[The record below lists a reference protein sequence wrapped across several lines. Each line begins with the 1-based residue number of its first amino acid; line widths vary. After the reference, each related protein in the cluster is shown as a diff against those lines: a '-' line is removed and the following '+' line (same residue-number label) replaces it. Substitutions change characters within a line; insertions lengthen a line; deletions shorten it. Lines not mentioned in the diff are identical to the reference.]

1 MVAKEL
7 EKQSVRELPAPA
19 NEEEE
24 DDDTQDGVGPE
35 AYTANGSD
43 SLPSPPGAMVVPA
56 PVLQLAH
63 ATTSA
68 VPLLTVAADL
78 LPSAHADENNNN
90 AKEEK
95 EAQQPEHEATDDE
108 LSEKLKTI
116 QLTRPNVQ
124 PLKHSRWRSS
134 A

>member
-7 EKQSVRELPAPA
+7 EKHSVKELPAPA
-19 NEEEE
+19 A
-24 DDDTQDGVGPE
+24 DDESGEPQDGIEPE
-35 AYTANGSD
+35 YYAANGSD
-43 SLPSPPGAMVVPA
+43 SLPSPPGAMVMPT
-56 PVLQLAH
+56 PVLQLTH
-63 ATTSA
+63 AQQLA
-68 VPLLTVAADL
+68 VAADL
-78 LPSAHADENNNN
+78 PVVDESDN

-95 EAQQPEHEATDDE
+95 EAQPEHEATDDE
-108 LSEKLKTI
+108 LAEKLKTI

>member
-7 EKQSVRELPAPA
+7 EKNSVKELPAPA
-19 NEEEE
+19 NNDE
-24 DDDTQDGVGPE
+24 DDEAQDGVGPE
-35 AYTANGSD
+35 QYAASGSD
-43 SLPSPPGAMVVPA
+43 QLPSPPGAMVVPA
-56 PVLQLAH
+56 PVLQLTH
-63 ATTSA
+63 ATTNA
-68 VPLLTVAADL
+68 APLLAVAADL
-78 LPSAHADENNNN
+78 PPSTHVDENNN

-95 EAQQPEHEATDDE
+95 ETQQPEHEATDDE